1 MSFHVWEPMPGVY
14 HIRDAMG
21 VWMTL
26 LAGSD
31 RALLFDTGYGLEDV
45 SAFVSSLTKLPLQV
59 VLSHAH
65 HDHVM
70 GARFFPSVSI
80 LKAEQ
85 ETAREYTGE
94 KWRRKVLSQAVTAGI
109 DVCTEEYLHAD
120 MPEFVS
126 MREQSMQLGGL
137 TAQIIAC
144 PGHTP
149 GSAVIYVPERELLL
163 TGDDWNPCTWLFFPE
178 ALGAVQYRENIS
190 KLLDLPFRH
199 ILCPHSD
206 RLCTREE
213 LQAFVHALSDDALLG
228 APSCPEGDAMGIHTA
243 QITVP
248 GGNRFVYDRRKVSTG
263 FGETWLRALPAPDLD
278 RAGSPYETAQAESD
292 LFCRLHP
299 EEPRIELAPD
309 DLPEDCYEITCTS
322 QKTLIR
328 GGKSGIL
335 YGTYAYLQARICGEE
350 PASNLQKPSYGL
362 RMLDAWDNMDGSIE
376 RGYAG
381 RSLWFEGNSFCYDV
395 RRIRQ
400 LGRMLA
406 STGINVLCIN
416 NVNVHEPAQSLT
428 DELLTDAA
436 EFAKIL
442 RPFGVR
448 LMFSIDF
455 SMPLRSGLQSAD
467 PLDDKVRAWWTNCA
481 DRIYQE
487 IPDFA
492 GFLVKADSEHRP
504 GPHTYGRTHAE
515 GANMLADALRPH
527 GGVVVWRAF
536 VYNCLQD
543 WRDTKTDR
551 PCAAYELYQPMDG
564 EFSDNVIL
572 QIKYGPFDFQVREP
586 VSPLLLSMNK
596 TNLCCE
602 LQLTQEYTGHQIDLF
617 AMPGMWREIFDQIG
631 EGQLSAVS
639 AVSNLGRDRNWT
651 GHPFAALNLYAF
663 GQFAWNWNADP
674 QQVIR
679 DWIRLSYAM
688 PVPDEEKL
696 LQILLLSRDVY
707 EQYTAPLGLCWM
719 VQPHEHYGPSPW
731 GYEFQAWGT
740 YNRADRNAVG
750 TDRTRNGTGYAS
762 QYPPALEKLYS
773 DPETCPDRLL
783 LFFHRLPYSY
793 VMRDSRTLIQRI
805 YDDHFEGYRKA
816 LEMREKLREL
826 PLPDADRQEAL
837 SRMDLQVE
845 NAREWRDVVNTFFLR
860 LSGIPD
866 GEGRFPAV

>member
-1 MSFHVWEPMPGVY
+1 MSFYVWEPLPGVF
-14 HIRDAMG
+14 HIRDVMG

-26 LAGSD
+26 LKGSD

-45 SAFVSSLTKLPLQV
+45 SAFVSSLTGLPLHV
-59 VLSHAH
+59 LLSHAH

-80 LKAEQ
+80 LEAEQ

-94 KWRRKVLSQAVTAGI
+94 KWRRKVLAEALAAGI
-109 DVCTEEYLHAD
+109 DVCAEEYLHAD
-120 MPEFVS
+120 MPAFVS
-126 MREQSMQLGGL
+126 AGEGCIQLGGL

-206 RLCTREE
+206 RLCAREE
-213 LQAFVHALSDDALLG
+213 LEAFVHALSDEALSG
-228 APSCPEGDAMGIHTA
+228 APSCGEGAAMGIHTA
-243 QITVP
+243 QISVP
-248 GGNRFVYDRRKVSTG
+248 GGDRFVYDRRKVRSM
-263 FGETWLRALPAPDLD
+263 FGETWLRTLPVPDLD
-278 RAGSPYETAQAESD
+278 SVTSPLETAQAESGM
-292 LFCRLHP
+292 FCRLHP
-299 EEPRIELAPD
+299 EEPEMKLVVD
-309 DLPEDCYEITCTS
+309 GSLGDGYEITCTPEN
-322 QKTLIR
+322 TLIR
-328 GGKSGIL
+328 GGESGIL
-335 YGTYAYLQARICGEE
+335 YGTYAYLQTRICRKM
-350 PASNLQKPSYGL
+350 PPQNLQKPSCRL
-362 RMLDAWDNMDGSIE
+362 RMLDAWDNLDGSIE

-428 DELLTDAA
+428 DGLLKDAA

-442 RPFGVR
+442 RPFGVH

-455 SMPLRSGLQSAD
+455 SMPILRGLRSAD
-467 PLDDKVRAWWTNCA
+467 PLDEKVRVWWKDCA
-481 DRIYQE
+481 DRIWRE

-492 GFLVKADSEHRP
+492 GFLVKADSEHRA

-515 GANMLADALRPH
+515 GANMLADALRVH

-536 VYNCLQD
+536 VYNCLQN

-551 PCAAYELYQPMDG
+551 PCAAFELYQPMDG
-564 EFSDNVIL
+564 MFRDNVIL
-572 QIKYGPFDFQVREP
+572 QVKYGPFDFQVREP
-586 VSPLLLSMNK
+586 LSPLLLSMHR

-631 EGQLSAVS
+631 ERQLSAVS
-639 AVSNLGRDRNWT
+639 AVSNLGRDSNWT

-663 GQFAWNWNADP
+663 GQFAWDRNADP
-674 QQVIR
+674 ERVIR
-679 DWIRLSYAM
+679 EWIRLSYEM
-688 PVPDEEKL
+688 PAQEEQTL
-696 LQILLLSRDVY
+696 LQILLLSREVY

-740 YNRADRNAVG
+740 YNRADRNG
-750 TDRTRNGTGYAS
+750 IGIDRTRRGTGYVA
-762 QYPPALEKLYS
+762 QYPPELEKLYS
-773 DPETCPDRLL
+773 DPETCPECLL
-783 LFFHRLPYSY
+783 LFFHRLPYSF
-793 VMRDSRTLIQRI
+793 VMRDGRSLIQRI
-805 YDDHFEGYRKA
+805 YDDHFEGYRKV
-816 LEMREKLREL
+816 LGMREMLIKLR
-826 PLPDADRQEAL
+826 LPDADREEAL
-837 SRMDLQVE
+837 SRMDAQVK

-866 GEGRFPAV
+866 ERGREIFI